1 MEWTDDAVIL
11 GARRHGETSLVV
23 EVMTRHHGRHLGLVR
38 GGRSTRQ
45 RAVMQAGNGV
55 AVTWRARLDEHLG
68 LFQIEPVTLRAGR
81 LIETATALYA
91 LTHLT
96 GLLRLLPERDPH
108 EGLFEAL
115 EVVLDHLDTPTI
127 AAPLLARVELQLLAE
142 LGFGLDLATCAVSGS
157 TQELVFVS
165 PKSGRAVSRQA
176 GSAYADRLLALPAFV
191 REGFLGDTIAGSDI
205 AAAFAL
211 TGHFLAR
218 HVYEPRGLPLPDSRA
233 LFLAALARGV

>member
-23 EVMTRHHGRHLGLVR
+23 EVMTRGHGRHLGLVR
-38 GGRSTRQ
+38 GGRSARH
-45 RAVMQAGNGV
+45 RAVMQAGNSV

-81 LIETATALYA
+81 LIETGSALYA
-91 LTHLT
+91 LTHLA

-115 EVVLDHLDTPTI
+115 GVVLDHLDSPAI
-127 AAPLLARVELQLLAE
+127 AAPLLVRFEVQLLAE
-142 LGFGLDLATCAVSGS
+142 LGFGLDLATCAVTGG

-176 GSAYADRLLALPAFV
+176 GAAYADRLLPLPAFV
-191 REGFLGDTIAGSDI
+191 REGFLGDTIPGGEI

-211 TGHFLAR
+211 TGHFLTR
-218 HVYEPRGLPLPDSRA
+218 HVYEPRGLAMPDSRA
-233 LFLAALARGV
+233 AFLSNLARRP